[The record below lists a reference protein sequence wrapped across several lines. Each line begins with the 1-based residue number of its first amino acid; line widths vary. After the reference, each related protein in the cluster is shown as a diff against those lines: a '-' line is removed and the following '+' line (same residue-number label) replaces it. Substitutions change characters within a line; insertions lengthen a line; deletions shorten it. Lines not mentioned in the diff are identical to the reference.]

1 MTGCDQCAEALNKTA
16 AIEQRIKQPLLK
28 QENNVSVKS
37 LTLKW
42 KGTNTCASAPRF
54 FWALILK
61 ANLLAISNFSA
72 FPADGVGAFDVPG
85 VPMSF
90 TLFFELNM
98 LSICS
103 SIYRK

>member
-1 MTGCDQCAEALNKTA
+1 MKWQPRDKELNSGND
-16 AIEQRIKQPLLK
+16 
-28 QENNVSVKS
+28 NNNNNSNSKCSVKS

-61 ANLLAISNFSA
+61 ASLLAISNFSA
-72 FPADGVGAFDVPG
+72 FPADGVGADVPG
-85 VPMSF
+85 AAMSF

-103 SIYRK
+103 SI

>member
-1 MTGCDQCAEALNKTA
+1 MQYNIREKKRLNKTA
-16 AIEQRIKQPLLK
+16 VTKQKTEHCNVLQR
-28 QENNVSVKS
+28 

-61 ANLLAISNFSA
+61 ANLLAISSFSA
-72 FPADGVGAFDVPG
+72 LPADGVGAFDDPG

-103 SIYRK
+103 SI

>member
-1 MTGCDQCAEALNKTA
+1 M
-16 AIEQRIKQPLLK
+16 
-28 QENNVSVKS
+28 
-37 LTLKW
+37 
-42 KGTNTCASAPRF
+42 TCASAPRF

-85 VPMSF
+85 AAMSF

-103 SIYRK
+103 SI